1 MATQITIRA
10 RVNEKVN
17 EDGVGYPWSVTVTG
31 ASAFDFDTVRSIA
44 QEAIHSYYGSY
55 TSNRYAVLSRDAW
68 QEAKKNDSADSF
80 IVSVVTYS

>member
-31 ASAFDFDTVRSIA
+31 ASALDFDTVREIA
-44 QEAIHSYYGSY
+44 QEAIYSYCGNY

-80 IVSVVTYS
+80 IVSVVSYS